1 MFVSDRCAVR
11 TETPNKT
18 CCSFPFV
25 YDMTEYYTC
34 IKPVPGQE
42 VADQGAS
49 YCGIQPLVQ
58 SPQDLVRCIFT
69 RDTKP
74 TTPPLC
80 RKNECKPVKAPPNE
94 ATALVYVVF
103 GVKGIDKTSVD
114 LRHVL
119 TETQVFNYSIL
130 GCSDSILGC
139 SDYVLGFSGSIL
151 GFSDSILGF
160 SDSILEFSDSI
171 VGFSDS
177 ILEFSDSIIGFSD
190 SILGFNYS
198 TLGFSDSMLGIQ

>member
-1 MFVSDRCAVR
+1 MSVSDRCAVR

-42 VADQGAS
+42 VADQDAS

-119 TETQVFNYSIL
+119 KETQVFNYSIL

-160 SDSILEFSDSI
+160 SDSILGFSDSI

-177 ILEFSDSIIGFSD
+177 ILDSV
-190 SILGFNYS
+190 
-198 TLGFSDSMLGIQ
+198 IQS